1 MFLAFGSLAGGLVL
15 LPCRGSQQSY
25 VQRSEIYVTTS
36 QIFDHKSSAILY
48 VLLLEIL
55 KLPELIFTDYIA
67 NLVTTDTKS
76 KEKGHQNHQNSHQNH
91 RQKLS
96 KILKTAKTY
105 HPELILTAVF
115 NLLFSLFI
123 VIFACKN
130 YKFLGLVVV
139 LLYLIE
145 IVRFYERK
153 LDVDWRELQG
163 KGLGKQAKQEKQANH
178 NYRHST
184 ARSSKGQNN
193 YQKFNFGNLNIN
205 SDEVISDS
213 DRESIYC
220 CEHY

>member
-15 LPCRGSQQSY
+15 LPCRGSQQSH
-25 VQRSEIYVTTS
+25 VERSEIYVTTS

-76 KEKGHQNHQNSHQNH
+76 KEKGHQNH

-153 LDVDWRELQG
+153 LDIDWRELQG
-163 KGLGKQAKQEKQANH
+163 KGRAKQEKQANH